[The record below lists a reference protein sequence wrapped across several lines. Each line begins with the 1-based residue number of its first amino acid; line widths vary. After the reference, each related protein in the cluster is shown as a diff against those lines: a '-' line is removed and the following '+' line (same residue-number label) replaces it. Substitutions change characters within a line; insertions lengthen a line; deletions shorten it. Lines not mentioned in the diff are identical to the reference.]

1 MVCVFGVTRDSFGL
15 VWGFG
20 LGDRFPA
27 PGSPV
32 ALTAWYLK
40 SRLNGMAASGA
51 ARAHPSQLA
60 VSCSLALAPDGV
72 GSSAPHPHA
81 HPTRVFV
88 LCYFH
93 AAGAGAGAGGVTP
106 APAAPVSI
114 LATTCTGQSWRSP
127 SSGVRP
133 ASSATTTGFYGAIG
147 GDGAPPTAQA
157 SVGAD
162 GALHLSWKVAVTG
175 IEGATRGDHVVV
187 NALIGADDAA
197 AIVVEIMGVLA
208 KEAASAAR
216 LRRSV
221 ERLGTAVST
230 LAGCAALQPETSE
243 AVERRNMTVL
253 EGVAGVLNV
262 HRACIR
268 DLRAKCGEVVF
279 DDDEDMD
286 DDVNDALAR
295 LPGVD
300 EYDDGG
306 GDDDEGEAFETG
318 TRKRT
323 AADMMMG
330 SAGGGGGAGIN
341 DDDDVVRIE
350 DSEDEDKE
358 EEDGDGGHHDVYENP

>member
-1 MVCVFGVTRDSFGL
+1 
-15 VWGFG
+15 
-20 LGDRFPA
+20 
-27 PGSPV
+27 
-32 ALTAWYLK
+32 
-40 SRLNGMAASGA
+40 MAASGA

-72 GSSAPHPHA
+72 GSSAPPPHA

-93 AAGAGAGAGGVTP
+93 AAGAGAGAGAGGVTP

-175 IEGATRGDHVVV
+175 FEGATRGDHVVV
-187 NALIGADDAA
+187 NALSGADDAA
-197 AIVVEIMGVLA
+197 AVVVEIMGVLA

-306 GDDDEGEAFETG
+306 GGDDEGEAFETG